1 MYLNKTG
8 TFYEL
13 LFKTI
18 FMNKS
23 LLISTA
29 VSVGAAALLYMLK
42 RKMRSARSVTENVV
56 QHGRHLT
63 NVFAKAK
70 HN

>member
-1 MYLNKTG
+1 MNGSLKS
-8 TFYEL
+8 
-13 LFKTI
+13 I

-29 VSVGAAALLYMLK
+29 VSVAAATLLYMLK
-42 RKMRSARSVTENVV
+42 RKMGPARAITENVV
-56 QHGRHLT
+56 EHGRHLT